1 MSEDYSAEIARI
13 EGNIQE
19 QRNLIN
25 QCSMQIDQK
34 NKDIAELTE
43 MHKHYSE
50 LDTVLQDSSGG
61 ALSLIQGLS
70 ECVLSGMILNMTFF
84 SSLIDAVKGDGYRTA
99 KRSVENARGKISAQI
114 NKIQEE
120 IVGLNAQ
127 IVSGKAAITRMNM
140 NKAAYE
146 QKQNES

>member
-1 MSEDYSAEIARI
+1 MSEDYSAEISRI

-50 LDTVLQDSSGG
+50 LDTTLLDS
-61 ALSLIQGLS
+61 
-70 ECVLSGMILNMTFF
+70 
-84 SSLIDAVKGDGYRTA
+84 
-99 KRSVENARGKISAQI
+99 
-114 NKIQEE
+114 
-120 IVGLNAQ
+120 
-127 IVSGKAAITRMNM
+127 
-140 NKAAYE
+140 
-146 QKQNES
+146 